1 MNHIDLKYCGI
12 LATRLENFKVKG
24 RTPYKANFR
33 CPVCGDSKKSKSKT
47 RGWLLDKGD
56 VCIYHCHNC
65 GLSTNL
71 FKFLKIYD
79 PHLFN
84 EYVVDL
90 KLERRPNLPLKLAT
104 VKPLDKLITKKPQF
118 QTDGC
123 PLAKLKKISTLPVD
137 HQARKYIKSRKI
149 PSRFHYLLYYAPD
162 FNAWVN
168 TIIPGKMAA
177 KKEPRI
183 VLPFLDPYGKLIG
196 VAGRSLDPK
205 SDLRYITI
213 KIDEDAPKIFGLDRV
228 NFNKR
233 YFIVEGQFDSFFLPN
248 CIAMAGADGAEQH
261 LENLEKS
268 VWIFDNEPRNAEI
281 VKRMLT
287 VAEKGYNIVVWPSEW
302 ATVGK
307 DINDLVLKGIDPVD
321 IYKAIKNNTYS
332 GLEAKLAITMWKRV

>member
-1 MNHIDLKYCGI
+1 MNHVDLKYCGI
-12 LATRLENFKVKG
+12 LATRLDRFAVKS

-33 CPVCGDSKKSKSKT
+33 CPICGDSKKSASKT

-71 FKFLKIYD
+71 FKFLKAYD
-79 PHLFN
+79 SYLFN
-84 EYVVDL
+84 EYIVDL
-90 KLERRPNLPLKLAT
+90 RMERAPKKLAET
-104 VKPLDKLITKKPQF
+104 KPLDKLITKRPQF
-118 QTDGC
+118 LNFES
-123 PLAKLKKISTLPVD
+123 PLTNLKKVSTLAVD
-137 HQARKYIKSRKI
+137 HPAKKYIRSRKI
-149 PSRFHYLLYYAPD
+149 PTRFHYLLYYAPD

-168 TIIPGKMAA
+168 SIIPNKMGAQ
-177 KKEPRI
+177 KEPRI
-183 VLPFLDPYGKLIG
+183 VIPFLDAYGKLIG
-196 VAGRSLDPK
+196 FAGRSLDPK